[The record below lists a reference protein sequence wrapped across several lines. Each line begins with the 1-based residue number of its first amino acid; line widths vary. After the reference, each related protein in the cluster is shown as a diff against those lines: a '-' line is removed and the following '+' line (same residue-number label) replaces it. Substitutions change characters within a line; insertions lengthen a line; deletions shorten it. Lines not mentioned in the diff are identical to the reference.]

1 MTEVRK
7 EKQERIVRFAVAKFV
22 NGVEKERIT
31 SQNGFNFDYNLG
43 VATVGGT
50 YYFTLEQDAKFIA
63 EAKNRYAQ
71 LHSITDTEFKVLRE
85 EVITTVVS
93 YEKVDYLKDR
103 PTVEIEEEDTH
114 KANPSVIPANKE
126 GQGKGENDE
135 VEIG

>member
-7 EKQERIVRFAVAKFV
+7 EKQERIVRYAVAKFV
-22 NGVEKERIT
+22 NGVETERIT

-43 VATVGGT
+43 PASIGGT
-50 YYFTLEQDAKFIA
+50 YYFALEEDAKFVA

-71 LHSITDTEFKVLRE
+71 LHSITDVEFKVLKE

-114 KANPSVIPANKE
+114 KANPAIKPENKE
-126 GQGKGENDE
+126 HQGKGKDDE
-135 VEIG
+135 VTIE